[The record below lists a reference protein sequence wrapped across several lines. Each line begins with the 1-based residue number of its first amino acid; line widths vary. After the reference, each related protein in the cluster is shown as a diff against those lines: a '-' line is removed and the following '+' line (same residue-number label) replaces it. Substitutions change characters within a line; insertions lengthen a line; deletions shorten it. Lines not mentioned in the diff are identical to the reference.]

1 MCVTE
6 CKCWRTPIRPLYKL
20 AKPLLCRNLSPT
32 VRVRKQRFFP
42 PFLDLIIFCCSF
54 YLPSRIVLSG
64 GLKEWEVKKTRGVS
78 DSKNWVCRASLSSVW
93 SDSLQWHSGKLNM
106 KLNLNHC
113 LMNNGKTKLARFQP
127 KWKSLTSP
135 QSIIA
140 LVRLNLESFLLHLTT
155 TFREVF
161 DDL

>member
-1 MCVTE
+1 MSQAV

-20 AKPLLCRNLSPT
+20 AKPLLCWNLSPT
-32 VRVRKQRFFP
+32 VWLRKQRFFP

-78 DSKNWVCRASLSSVW
+78 DSECWVCRASLSSVW
-93 SDSLQWHSGKLNM
+93 SDSLQWHSRKLNM
-106 KLNLNHC
+106 KPNLNHC
-113 LMNNGKTKLARFQP
+113 LMNNRETTLASFQI
-127 KWKSLTSP
+127 KWKSLTST
-135 QSIIA
+135 QSIIS
-140 LVRLNLESFLLHLTT
+140 LVRFSLRSFLLHLDT
-155 TFREVF
+155 TFREVL